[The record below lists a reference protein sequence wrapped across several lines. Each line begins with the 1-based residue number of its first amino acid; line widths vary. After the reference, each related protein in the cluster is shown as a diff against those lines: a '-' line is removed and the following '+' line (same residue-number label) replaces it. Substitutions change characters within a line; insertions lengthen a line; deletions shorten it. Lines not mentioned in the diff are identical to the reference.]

1 MDQVPLPS
9 EQPLTP
15 PNADVAEAYLG
26 ELDTV
31 RHRREQRID
40 RRGMAFL
47 RIADAVV
54 AAAYV
59 TLAMFGLTADGGG
72 ATFTSAII
80 VLLLWLQLSTER
92 RESYGFLARPQ
103 GRERRLD
110 IGLAAVLAV
119 VVLGGFVLQV
129 TGVSLPAL
137 VRFLPALFVLGVFGT
152 LGLRALR
159 RAGPAA
165 LRAGRGR
172 LSRGARSATI
182 GIGVLL
188 ALLVSSAGAPAAL
201 WYPLLVPMAGIIAVL
216 GWWTA
221 ARISERLPALGI
233 VWAWPQWTAFA
244 LGGAAVG
251 GGVLLDALGF
261 DAAPVLG
268 IVTAAVVV
276 LLFVVVSFLDGR
288 DAG

>member
-1 MDQVPLPS
+1 MEQVPLPS

-15 PNADVAEAYLG
+15 PNADVAQAYLG

-31 RHRREQRID
+31 RYRREQRID
-40 RRGMAFL
+40 RRGMASL
-47 RIADAVV
+47 RIADAVAV
-54 AAAYV
+54 AAYV
-59 TLAMFGLTADGGG
+59 TLAMFGLSADAAG
-72 ATFTSAII
+72 ATFTSAIV

-110 IGLAAVLAV
+110 ISLAV
-119 VVLGGFVLQV
+119 VLLAVVPGGFLLQA
-129 TGVSLPAL
+129 TGVGLPAL

-159 RAGPAA
+159 RAGPAP
-165 LRAGRGR
+165 LRAGRSR
-172 LSRGARSATI
+172 LSRGARVVTI
-182 GIGVLL
+182 GMGALL
-188 ALLVSSAGAPAAL
+188 ALLVSSIGAPPEL
-201 WYPLLVPMAGIIAVL
+201 WYPLLAPMVGIIAML
-216 GWWTA
+216 AWWTA

-251 GGVLLDALGF
+251 GGVLLSALGF
-261 DAAPVLG
+261 RVAPVLG
-268 IVTAAVVV
+268 IATAAVVV
-276 LLFVVVSFLDGR
+276 LLFVAVSFLDGR